1 MIWKF
6 LSAAIKPVANLIDEL
21 HTSEDE
27 RNQVKSALFA
37 MQNEMACKVMDYEK
51 QLLESKAKIITAEAT
66 GASWLQRNWRPITML
81 TFLALVVL
89 DTFGLTAWLS
99 MTLLDLQG
107 IEKPTHWRLADE
119 AWTLLQI
126 GLGGYVVGRSAE
138 KIIPKVTEVM
148 GKK

>member
-1 MIWKF
+1 MIWNF
-6 LSAAIKPVANLIDEL
+6 LSGAVKPVTELIDKL

-37 MQNEMACKVMDYEK
+37 MQSDMAMKVMDYEK
-51 QLLESKAKIITAEAT
+51 QLLEAKASIITAEAT

-81 TFLALVVL
+81 TFLILVVF
-89 DTFGLTAWLS
+89 DTFG
-99 MTLLDLQG
+99 MT
-107 IEKPTHWRLADE
+107 TFRLAEE

-148 GKK
+148 GKP